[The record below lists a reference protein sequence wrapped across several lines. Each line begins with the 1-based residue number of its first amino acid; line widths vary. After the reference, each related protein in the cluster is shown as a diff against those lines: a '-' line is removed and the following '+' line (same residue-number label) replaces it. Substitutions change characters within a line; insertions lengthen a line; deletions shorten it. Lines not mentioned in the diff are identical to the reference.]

1 MYQQPVS
8 NFATLQHTFNY
19 VSKRMSQYMYTFLA
33 KLIIDNCLSVSVC
46 FFFLTFL
53 KIKLKVTNNNKGK
66 KEVDYEKEVSTNSFC
81 TLALRVATKV
91 SFYLIFEYWF
101 KICVCY
107 ICNVLLLIE
116 NSF

>member
-1 MYQQPVS
+1 MFHNVCRS
-8 NFATLQHTFNY
+8 T
-19 VSKRMSQYMYTFLA
+19 RTFLA

-91 SFYLIFEYWF
+91 SFYLLFEYWF
-101 KICVCY
+101 KICVSIYVMCCY
-107 ICNVLLLIE
+107 YLRN
-116 NSF
+116 